1 MFANIAFSLFE
12 VNSRGIYHR
21 DLKPDN
27 MLLFNSDGIEYI
39 TLTDFGSSK
48 YSLSTEQ
55 NKTYTGDL
63 SGTLVFNSPERI
75 NDEPTKDKEDVWAM
89 GVTIYQLSSFVLPFD
104 SKNRNK
110 VAIMKKIGDLDITHQ
125 KIENRS
131 KELNDLIDCLLQKDH
146 NKRPTIKELFLNNP
160 IVQTSVCD
168 LLQKFLPIQNL
179 IFEEL
184 VLRLLSDNEL
194 KAAYQRKIEPMI

>member
-1 MFANIAFSLFE
+1 
-12 VNSRGIYHR
+12 
-21 DLKPDN
+21 
-27 MLLFNSDGIEYI
+27 
-39 TLTDFGSSK
+39 
-48 YSLSTEQ
+48 
-55 NKTYTGDL
+55 
-63 SGTLVFNSPERI
+63 
-75 NDEPTKDKEDVWAM
+75 M

-168 LLQKFLPIQNL
+168 LLLKFLPIQNL

-184 VLRLLSDNEL
+184 VLRL
-194 KAAYQRKIEPMI
+194 